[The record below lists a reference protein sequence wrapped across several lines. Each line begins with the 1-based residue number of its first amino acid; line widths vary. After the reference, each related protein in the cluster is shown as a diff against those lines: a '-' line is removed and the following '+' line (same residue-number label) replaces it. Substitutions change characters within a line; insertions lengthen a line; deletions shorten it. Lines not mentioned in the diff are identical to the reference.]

1 MPEPTGSEARLQSL
15 RRRWETEKSTAL
27 LPHAEEYRRL
37 GRLREAID
45 VLETGLKG
53 NPSYTSGL
61 VALGR
66 CRLESGD
73 SAGAAGVLERVVAQD
88 PEQMVASKLLIE
100 AYLRTGRA
108 REARRRLDI
117 YSTLNAKDPEIARLA
132 DRLQAMAHPAPPPAV
147 ATPSVAAPA
156 EVEPPPV
163 VAAEEIEMAP
173 VALRETEQMPEL
185 EPVSRSPAPVDA
197 PIAMAP
203 ADSLLFRGLD
213 GPVAVSRYVRGLVSE
228 GVFRLMFPTA
238 APAPAAAAAME
249 PVVAFEP
256 VVVEEEPPPSVEIA
270 EPMSDAVSEDRA
282 AAPVLEVAA
291 ESEPELDVAA
301 ELEPEPPAVEVA
313 GYSEPLL
320 EPFEADVERAISGFV
335 PVVPPAMG
343 TAPAAIEPSAA
354 ELAPPATEMAAPIE
368 SPPPPTSGP
377 AVGETATLAE
387 LYLQQGHAADAER
400 IFGAVL
406 GREPQNDGA
415 RRGLGEAREQL
426 RQTGGLSARRASA
439 LRDYLRRLTRREERH
454 VP

>member
-15 RRRWETEKSTAL
+15 RRRWETEKSTAF
-27 LPHAEEYRRL
+27 LPLAEEYRRL

-53 NPSYTSGL
+53 NPTYTSGL

-132 DRLQAMAHPAPPPAV
+132 DRLQAMAHPAPAPAAPP
-147 ATPSVAAPA
+147 PSVAPA
-156 EVEPPPV
+156 ANAEPQP
-163 VAAEEIEMAP
+163 VAAAEDIEAVP
-173 VALRETEQMPEL
+173 VTLRETADIAEL
-185 EPVSRSPAPVDA
+185 EPASPSPSPVDA
-197 PIAMAP
+197 PQAMP
-203 ADSLLFRGLD
+203 ADSVLFRGLD

-238 APAPAAAAAME
+238 APAMA
-249 PVVAFEP
+249 PVVATGP
-256 VVVEEEPPPSVEIA
+256 AIVEEERETPGVGFT
-270 EPMSDAVSEDRA
+270 EPVSDAVSDDRA
-282 AAPVLEVAA
+282 ADPVLEIAA
-291 ESEPELDVAA
+291 EA
-301 ELEPEPPAVEVA
+301 EPEPPAVEVA

-335 PVVPPAMG
+335 PVVPPAMV
-343 TAPAAIEPSAA
+343 TPPAAIEPIAA
-354 ELAPPATEMAAPIE
+354 ELAPPAPEMPAPIE
-368 SPPPPTSGP
+368 SPPPTAAP
-377 AVGETATLAE
+377 AVAETATLAE